1 MPIHLNASPAPTR
14 RRFLATAAAAAA
26 FPVFD
31 SRRAGAAETSE
42 VWALLSDTHIAADP
56 GTVSR

>member
-14 RRFLATAAAAAA
+14 RCFRWRAAA

-31 SRRAGAAETSE
+31 YRRAGAAVTSE
-42 VWALLSDTHIAADP
+42 VWALLSDTPHR
-56 GTVSR
+56 G